1 MQADGLICSVMFQT
15 PEPAP
20 QPAPESTPVFTARV
34 APSGPSFA
42 APASMPLLLAAERAG
57 LADLKMESSC
67 RNGTCRTCIC
77 LLTSGEVIYHIEWPG
92 LSADEKREGFI
103 LPCVAYPLSD
113 VVIALPF

>member
-1 MQADGLICSVMFQT
+1 MKADGLICSVMFQT

-20 QPAPESTPVFTARV
+20 QPAPESTPVFTAGV

-57 LADLKMESSC
+57 
-67 RNGTCRTCIC
+67 TCRTCIC
-77 LLTSGEVIYHIEWPG
+77 LLTSGEVSYHIEWPG
-92 LSADEKREGFI
+92 LSADEKREGYI